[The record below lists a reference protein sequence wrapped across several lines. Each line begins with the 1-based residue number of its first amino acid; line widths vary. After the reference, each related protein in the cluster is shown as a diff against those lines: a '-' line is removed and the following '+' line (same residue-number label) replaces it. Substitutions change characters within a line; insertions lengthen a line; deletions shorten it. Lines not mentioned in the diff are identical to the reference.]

1 MANDEL
7 ETNEYAT
14 MRDPAELEELD
25 NSQGGELTFYALMK
39 LRYNRVMKNL
49 EEPIVRRVFLYLIL
63 HGFTPSFETF
73 HYFWVLNCL
82 QLSKFIVAIAPILA
96 GASLVI
102 APGIFNKFLSV
113 KSYPTTF
120 WMT

>member
-1 MANDEL
+1 MMNL
-7 ETNEYAT
+7 RLMN
-14 MRDPAELEELD
+14 MLQCVRDPAEAELEELD

-82 QLSKFIVAIAPILA
+82 HLSKF
-96 GASLVI
+96 
-102 APGIFNKFLSV
+102 FF
-113 KSYPTTF
+113 
-120 WMT
+120 

>member
-1 MANDEL
+1 
-7 ETNEYAT
+7 
-14 MRDPAELEELD
+14 
-25 NSQGGELTFYALMK
+25 
-39 LRYNRVMKNL
+39 MKNL

-82 QLSKFIVAIAPILA
+82 KLSKFTVAIAPIIA
-96 GASLVI
+96 GAALVI
-102 APGIFNKFLSV
+102 APSIFNKYLSV